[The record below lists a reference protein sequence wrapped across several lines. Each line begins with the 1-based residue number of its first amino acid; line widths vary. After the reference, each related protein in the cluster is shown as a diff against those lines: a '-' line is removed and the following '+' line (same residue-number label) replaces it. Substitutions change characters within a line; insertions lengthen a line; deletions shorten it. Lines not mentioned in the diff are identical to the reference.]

1 MEQMNE
7 TGLTVAEEKMM
18 SPAPEVADSN
28 GKDTETEAT
37 TTDMEVDGEVNQED
51 ETEADAS
58 DGETSSEEVEVPIAD
73 EDLEAEPSDTA
84 ITTAITNVDPIVNE
98 DVLTSDLDIDSV
110 INPILPDLDI
120 ILPPIFVIPPSD
132 QVWSQNSPNIE
143 GGSEDFDN
151 FGEVVA
157 TGDFDGDGYDDLAI
171 GVPNEDIGNINSAGA
186 VNILYGSSF
195 GGLSSTGDQIWHQ
208 NSAGVLG
215 ASEAFDQFGS
225 SLVAGDFDDDGYD
238 DLAIGVPGEDVG
250 TISNAG
256 AVNILYGSASGL
268 TATGDQIFDQDDLSG
283 SVAEAG
289 DGFGGSLTS
298 GDFDNDGYDD
308 LAVGSPTEDWGATT
322 NAGMAHAIYGS
333 STGLTST
340 GNDWFS
346 QQNLSDTPEAFDNFG
361 FSLTAGDF
369 DDDGDDDLAIGV
381 PFEDLEGTTTISD
394 AGAIHVV
401 NGTNNGLTTTND
413 QFLHQDSS
421 GINDTAEAF
430 DDFGYSLTSG
440 DFDDDGY
447 DDLAIGVP
455 FEDLGTGT
463 NAITNAGAVNVL
475 YGSSSSVSGT
485 GDQFWHQNVSGIQ
498 GVADAFDGFGY
509 SLSAGD
515 FDNDNYDDLAVGVPF
530 EDLATG
536 PDPITDAGAVNII
549 RGSST
554 NLNHR
559 NDRLI
564 TQATLD
570 ISDEPAEAFDDFGYS
585 LAVGDFNGDSYAD
598 LAVGIPFEDVDVF
611 ASTTN
616 SGSVN
621 VLYDV

>member
-1 MEQMNE
+1 MEQMMNE
-7 TGLTVAEEKMM
+7 TGLNEEMM
-18 SPAPEVADSN
+18 LDADPN
-28 GKDTETEAT
+28 FGVTPDIEETPETEEMAG
-37 TTDMEVDGEVNQED
+37 DGEVNQTN
-51 ETEADAS
+51 ETENNTS
-58 DGETSSEEVEVPIAD
+58 DEDTNSEEMEVRIGNEGLGVEAD
-73 EDLEAEPSDTA
+73 EATS
-84 ITTAITNVDPIVNE
+84 TNVEAVTNEDLPTLDLDLDPI
-98 DVLTSDLDIDSV
+98 LT
-110 INPILPDLDI
+110 PILPDPEI
-120 ILPPIFVIPPSD
+120 VLPPFVIPPSD

-143 GGSEDFDN
+143 GGSEDFDH

-171 GVPNEDIGNINSAGA
+171 GVPNEDLGSGANEITNAGA
-186 VNILYGSSF
+186 VNILYGSAF
-195 GGLSSTGDQIWHQ
+195 GGLGSTGDQIWHQ
-208 NSAGVLG
+208 NSSGVLG
-215 ASEAFDQFGS
+215 VAEAFDNFGS
-225 SLVAGDFDDDGYD
+225 SLAAGDFNDDGYD

-250 TISNAG
+250 TINAAG

-268 TATGDQIFDQDDLSG
+268 TATGDQIFDQDDVNG
-283 SVAEAG
+283 SSAEIG
-289 DGFGGSLTS
+289 DNFGGSLTT
-298 GDFDNDGYDD
+298 GDFDGDGYVD
-308 LAVGSPTEDWGATT
+308 LVVGSPNENWNGIPG
-322 NAGMAHAIYGS
+322 AGMAHAIYGS
-333 STGLTST
+333 STGLTT
-340 GNDWFS
+340 VGNDWFS
-346 QQNLSDTPEAFDNFG
+346 QQNLSDTPEDFDNFA

-381 PFEDLEGTTTISD
+381 PFEDIGTITN

-401 NGTNNGLTTTND
+401 NGTNNGLTTSGD

-421 GINDTAEAF
+421 GIADIAEAF
-430 DDFGYSLTSG
+430 DDFGYSLASG
-440 DFDDDGY
+440 DFDNDDY

-475 YGSSSSVSGT
+475 YGSANSVTGT
-485 GDQFWHQNVSGIQ
+485 GDQFWHQDVSGIQ
-498 GVADAFDGFGY
+498 GEAEGSDQFGF

-515 FDNDNYDDLAVGVPF
+515 FDNDSYDDLAVGVRY
-530 EDLATG
+530 EDLAVG
-536 PDPITDAGAVNII
+536 PDEITNAGAVNII
-549 RGSST
+549 RGSAT

-570 ISDEPAEAFDDFGYS
+570 MSDEPAEAFDNFGYS
-585 LAVGDFNGDSYAD
+585 LAVGDFNGDNYGD
-598 LAVGIPFEDVDVF
+598 LAVGLPFEDVDVF

>member
-1 MEQMNE
+1 MERMIDE
-7 TGLTVAEEKMM
+7 TGLTVAEEEMM
-18 SPAPEVADSN
+18 LEQDPSSSVTPEVEE
-28 GKDTETEAT
+28 TPETEAT
-37 TTDMEVDGEVNQED
+37 AVDGEGAEMNPTD
-51 ETEADAS
+51 ETEDNS
-58 DGETSSEEVEVPIAD
+58 RDEDTSSEEIEVPMGD
-73 EDLEAEPSDTA
+73 DNLEANVGEETV
-84 ITTAITNVDPIVNE
+84 TTVNGIVNA
-98 DVLTSDLDIDSV
+98 DQTTLDVDLDPVLT
-110 INPILPDLDI
+110 PILPDLDI
-120 ILPPIFVIPPSD
+120 VLPPFPLVIPPSD
-132 QVWSQNSPNIE
+132 QLWSQNSPNIA
-143 GGSEDFDN
+143 GGSEDGDN

-171 GVPNEDIGNINSAGA
+171 GVPGEDIGTTSNAGA
-186 VNILYGSSF
+186 VNIIYGSAF

-208 NSAGVLG
+208 DTAGVLG
-215 ASEAFDQFGS
+215 VAEAFDQFGS
-225 SLVAGDFDDDGYD
+225 SLAAGDFNDDGYD

-250 TISNAG
+250 TINAAG
-256 AVNILYGSASGL
+256 VVNILYGSASGL

-283 SVAEAG
+283 SIVEAG
-289 DGFGGSLTS
+289 DNFGGSLAS
-298 GDFDNDGYDD
+298 GDFDDDGYAD
-308 LAVGSPTEDWGATT
+308 LVVGSPNEDWNGTPG
-322 NAGMAHAIYGS
+322 AGMAHAIYGS
-333 STGLTST
+333 STGLTT
-340 GNDWFS
+340 AGNDWFS
-346 QQNLSDTPEAFDNFG
+346 QQNLSDTPEDFDSFA
-361 FSLTAGDF
+361 FSLTTGDF

-381 PFEDLEGTTTISD
+381 PFEDIGTITN

-401 NGTNNGLTTTND
+401 NGTNNGLTTIGD

-421 GINDTAEAF
+421 GIADVAEAF
-430 DDFGYSLTSG
+430 DSFGYSLTSG
-440 DFDDDGY
+440 DFDDDDY

-455 FEDLGTGT
+455 FEDVGT
-463 NAITNAGAVNVL
+463 ITDAGAVNVL
-475 YGSSSSVSGT
+475 YGSSNSVSGT

-498 GVADAFDGFGY
+498 GEAEAFDDFGY

-515 FDNDNYDDLAVGVPF
+515 FDNDDYDDLAVGVPF

-536 PDPITDAGAVNII
+536 PDEITNAGAVNII

-554 NLNHR
+554 NLTHR

-570 ISDEPAEAFDDFGYS
+570 MSDEPAEAFDNFGYS
-585 LAVGDFNGDSYAD
+585 LAVGDFNGDNYGD